1 MNPMMPVMRI
11 AAAAG
16 DEIRKFVPKIW
27 RLARELFQ
35 EVTGFIFIALA
46 VLFTFGAG
54 GLLHSFRQMD
64 GGVDSMLRVAFV
76 AGFVIMM
83 GGFGVSCFLRARRIS
98 RDR

>member
-1 MNPMMPVMRI
+1 MKPMMPVMRI

-16 DEIRKFVPKIW
+16 DEIRKFVPKVW

-35 EVTGFIFIALA
+35 EVTGFIFMALA
-46 VLFTFGAG
+46 LLFTFGAG

-64 GGVDSMLRVAFV
+64 GGVDSVVRVAFV
-76 AGFVIMM
+76 AGFVVMM